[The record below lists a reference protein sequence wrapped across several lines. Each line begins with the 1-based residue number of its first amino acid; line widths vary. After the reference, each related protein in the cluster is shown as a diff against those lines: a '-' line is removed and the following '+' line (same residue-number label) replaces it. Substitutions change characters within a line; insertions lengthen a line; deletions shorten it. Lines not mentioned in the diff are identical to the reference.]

1 MLLKRLFNEILS
13 EVVHHSKVKGQ
24 KLYTY
29 DELSDEA
36 KRVAGEEV
44 IRSFKFAHEDQI
56 STAKQDFKS
65 NMNRAVDD
73 EYHIKRIKNAKDNL
87 DKITRDQKYLK
98 SVIEQNNLRFLED
111 GTYVTYFLDYGNRK

>member
-36 KRVAGEEV
+36 KRVAREEV
-44 IRSFKFAHEDQI
+44 IRSFKFGYDDSLSA
-56 STAKQDFKS
+56 SKKAFKS
-65 NMNRAVDD
+65 NMHAAINDKHHFGRVRYSKSLVDKMINNRAHLEGVIR
-73 EYHIKRIKNAKDNL
+73 ENL
-87 DKITRDQKYLK
+87 MH
-98 SVIEQNNLRFLED
+98 FLED
-111 GTYVTYFLDYGNRK
+111 GTYVTYSLDYGNRK